1 MFLLNSIKFPILIS
15 MQPNSANLLDYLN
28 WKYLKF
34 ELYKVYDI
42 GLPRYWVA
50 KIMGCKDI
58 GIRKSVSQLYSI
70 RRDPNLNIT
79 GVKVTKLTQFRD
91 KVGENCSDWVLNQ
104 SKHQQ
109 MEYLS
114 PNHPYH
120 HLRTEYRLVGKVGVE
135 TPPHP
140 GEQHGA
146 VGSQG
151 I

>member
-1 MFLLNSIKFPILIS
+1 
-15 MQPNSANLLDYLN
+15 
-28 WKYLKF
+28 
-34 ELYKVYDI
+34 
-42 GLPRYWVA
+42 
-50 KIMGCKDI
+50 
-58 GIRKSVSQLYSI
+58 
-70 RRDPNLNIT
+70 
-79 GVKVTKLTQFRD
+79 
-91 KVGENCSDWVLNQ
+91 
-104 SKHQQ
+104 

-135 TPPHP
+135 IQPHP